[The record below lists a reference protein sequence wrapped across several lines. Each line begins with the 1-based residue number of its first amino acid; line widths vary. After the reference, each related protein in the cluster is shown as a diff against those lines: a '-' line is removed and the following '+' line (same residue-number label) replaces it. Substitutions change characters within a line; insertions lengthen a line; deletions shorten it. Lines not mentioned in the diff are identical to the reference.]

1 MRVPEPYE
9 RVMRMALAEAK
20 LAGASG
26 DIPIGA
32 VVTDAEGRVLGTGRN
47 LREAEHD
54 PSGHA
59 EIVAL
64 RHAAAALGTSRLDGC
79 ILFTTLEP
87 CVMCAGAALTA
98 RVARVVFGA
107 WDAKAGAAGSVYD
120 LLRDGR
126 LPLRCEVVSGVL
138 EAECAAPLTAFFAE
152 K

>member
-1 MRVPEPYE
+1 MRVPELYE
-9 RVMRMALAEAK
+9 RLMRVALAEAS

-32 VVTDAEGRVLGTGRN
+32 VVTDADGHVLGTGRN
-47 LREAEHD
+47 VREVEHD
-54 PSGHA
+54 PTGHA

-64 RHAAAALGTSRLDGC
+64 REAAAARGSSRLDDC

-126 LPLRCEVVSGVL
+126 LPQRSEVVGGVL
-138 EAECAAPLTAFFAE
+138 EAECAAPLSEFFAGR
-152 K
+152 

>member
-32 VVTDAEGRVLGTGRN
+32 VVTGAEGRVLGTGRN

-107 WDAKAGAAGSVYD
+107 WDAKAGAAGSIYD

>member
-32 VVTDAEGRVLGTGRN
+32 IVTDADGRVLGTGRN

-54 PSGHA
+54 PTGHA

-64 RHAAAALGTSRLDGC
+64 RQAAAGLGTSRLDGC

>member
-107 WDAKAGAAGSVYD
+107 WDAKAGAAGSIYD

-138 EAECAAPLTAFFAE
+138 EAECAALLTAFFAE

>member
-32 VVTDAEGRVLGTGRN
+32 VVTDADGRVLGTGRN

-54 PSGHA
+54 PTGHA

-138 EAECAAPLTAFFAE
+138 EAECAAPLTAFFNE